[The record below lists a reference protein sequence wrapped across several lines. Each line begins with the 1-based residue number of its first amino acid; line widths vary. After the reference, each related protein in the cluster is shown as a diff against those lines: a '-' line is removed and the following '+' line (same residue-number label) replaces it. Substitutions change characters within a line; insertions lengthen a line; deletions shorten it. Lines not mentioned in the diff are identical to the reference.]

1 MSLTFALAIV
11 CSSAGCASGRVE
23 ADELWRMSE
32 AAQSEKAMSEA
43 GAATQPS
50 ATQQPANG
58 AQPAK
63 KAQPSATQQP
73 ANGAQPAKKVAFDG
87 GFEFMKMS
95 RRLRIWRPAVE
106 FDMKVD
112 AEGHATDCEVVNAFR
127 KNYINMKLCEVVMD
141 HHTFE
146 PARDAQNQP
155 VPGSYHAKISYAQLR
170 EELD

>member
-43 GAATQPS
+43 GAAT
-50 ATQQPANG
+50 
-58 AQPAK
+58 
-63 KAQPSATQQP
+63 QPSATQQP